1 MNATTNFVELDFEDR
16 HVAAMQAGLWAIET
30 EGHTC
35 LPLEKAK
42 VTEIFVGYCNHYK
55 NDEYRPVEAEAERK
69 FSIPNSSFDMY
80 GKLDTIVVRNNDT
93 TNRLI
98 QLEHKTGSRDAN
110 SDDVFPFKTSAVSS
124 QITTYAMLQSA
135 AGQPLDYSVLD
146 YIRVPSIRPKVIPV
160 GTDTK
165 QVGTLREVRGR
176 GTYFG
181 YDLSAA
187 TKALYSEGTKIK
199 ENTEAYQYRLRKD
212 ISDNP
217 ERYYSRKGPIVR
229 NNVQIVNQLL
239 TLEQIAREI
248 DRAKEEEH
256 LGSFYMNTSQCL
268 NYGSEC
274 EFMGLCDGSSTADS
288 EDFEHRGG
296 SSGSG
301 SGNLSFSKVTT
312 FMSCRR
318 KFYHR
323 YIQKLQKRHSGS
335 KSLRIGSLFHI
346 GLENYYNSL
355 ISSQGEKHDH

>member
-1 MNATTNFVELDFEDR
+1 MNTTTNFVALDFEDR
-16 HVAAMQAGLWAIET
+16 HVAAMQAGLWGIEK
-30 EGHTC
+30 EGYKC

-42 VTEIFVGYCNHYK
+42 VTEIFVGYCYHYK

-69 FSIPNSSFDMY
+69 FSIPNSSFEMY
-80 GKLDTIVVRNNDT
+80 GKLDTIVVRINDT
-93 TNRLI
+93 KNGLI

-146 YIRVPSIRPKVIPV
+146 YIRVPSIRPKIIPA
-160 GTDTK
+160 GTDAK
-165 QVGTLREVRGR
+165 QTGTLREVRGL

-181 YDLSAA
+181 YYLSAA
-187 TKALYSEGTKIK
+187 TKDIYKEGEKIK

-212 ISDNP
+212 IADNP

-229 NNVQIVNQLL
+229 NNVEIINQLL
-239 TLEQIAREI
+239 TLEQVTREI
-248 DRAKEEEH
+248 DRAEEEEH
-256 LGSFYMNTSQCL
+256 LGSYYMNTSQCL

-274 EFMGLCDGSSTADS
+274 EFMSLCDGTSTPDS

-296 SSGSG
+296 ASGSG
-301 SGNLSFSKVTT
+301 SSNLSFSKVTT

-346 GLENYYNSL
+346 ALENYYNSL
-355 ISSQGEKHDH
+355 INSQGEENDD